1 MAYPVPIDQLLHE
14 LVEAHGSDLH
24 LRAGMSPI
32 FRIHG
37 RLTRTDHPPLTAD
50 DTKDL
55 VYGIAGDDRVRKFE
69 QKLELDMAYEL
80 GETARFRVNVF
91 QQQAAI
97 GAVMRLIPLRIQTI
111 DELGL
116 PQILK
121 KIISLPRG
129 LILVTGPTGSGK
141 STSLAAMIDHLNS
154 TATKHI
160 ITIEDP
166 IEFLHTDKQ
175 SIIEQRELEVDT
187 HSYASALRHIMR
199 QNPDIILIGEMRDL
213 ETMQLAL
220 TAAETGHLVLSTVH
234 TTDAAQTCDRIID
247 VFEPEK
253 QAQIRT
259 QLAVTLQAVISQTLL
274 PRADGAGRVAAFE
287 ILIVTPA
294 ARHMI
299 REGKTHQ
306 MYGIIQTG
314 GDDEMQLLDGHLLE
328 LYRQRVVTFEDA
340 LAKASNTLEFRQR
353 AGVSQEQPAV
363 AAGAL
368 DRD

>member
-1 MAYPVPIDQLLHE
+1 MAYAVPIDDLLKE
-14 LVEAHGSDLH
+14 LVAAKGSDLH
-24 LRAGMSPI
+24 IHAGEPPL

-37 RLTRTDHPPLTAD
+37 RLTRTKHPVFSAD
-50 DTKDL
+50 DTNDL
-55 VYGIAGDDRVRKFE
+55 LAGVAGEDRFRKFQ
-69 QKLELDMAYEL
+69 QKLELDLAYEL
-80 GETARFRVNVF
+80 GDIARFRVNVF
-91 QQQAAI
+91 KQQDAV
-97 GAVMRLIPLRIQTI
+97 GSVMRLIPLRIQSI

-116 PQILK
+116 PPVLK
-121 KIISLPRG
+121 NIIALPRG

-141 STSLAAMIDHLNS
+141 STSLAAMIDYLNTS
-154 TATKHI
+154 QTKHI
-160 ITIEDP
+160 ITVEDP
-166 IEFLHTDKQ
+166 IEFLHRDKM
-175 SIIEQRELEVDT
+175 STIEQRELEVDT

-199 QNPDIILIGEMRDL
+199 QNPDVILIGEMRDL

-274 PRADGAGRVAAFE
+274 PKADGQGRVAAFE
-287 ILIVTPA
+287 ILVVTPA

-306 MYGIIQTG
+306 LYSVLQTG
-314 GDDEMQLLDGHLLE
+314 GDQQMQLLDNHLLD
-328 LYRQRVVTFEDA
+328 LYRQNLVTFEEA
-340 LAKASNTLEFRQR
+340 LAKSSNPLEFRQR
-353 AGVSQEQPAV
+353 AGMVHADAAAAV
-363 AAGAL
+363 
-368 DRD
+368 